1 MMKIAFILPSLKQ
14 AGPVNVVFDL
24 VTLLIANG
32 HRCEAFYFDELSEN
46 IHQFPCQTR
55 KITMRSKIHWDEFD
69 VVHSHGLRC
78 DAFVFIHKPWFRR
91 IRTLFVS
98 TMHNFVIS
106 DLRYEYNRLVAVVA
120 GNLWMLMVSR
130 HDKIAVLTN
139 VAKNYY
145 SKWHN
150 PAKLYVAYNTRIINR
165 SATVSREELVELQ
178 KFKGQSPFLGV
189 NCYLT
194 PIKGIDLILKSMP
207 FIGSDVKLLI
217 VGEGPDR
224 QRLQKM
230 ASELNIEDR
239 VYFAGYKADAYRYLP
254 LYDLYLMPSKSEG
267 FSLALLEA
275 AEYSRNIIC
284 SDIPVFREIFTDDEV
299 TFFEPEN
306 AQSLAAAIMYALN
319 NPKGEAAYQRYA
331 RDYTPEQFLNRY
343 LAIYK
348 H

>member
-1 MMKIAFILPSLKQ
+1 
-14 AGPVNVVFDL
+14 
-24 VTLLIANG
+24 
-32 HRCEAFYFDELSEN
+32 
-46 IHQFPCQTR
+46 
-55 KITMRSKIHWDEFD
+55 
-69 VVHSHGLRC
+69 
-78 DAFVFIHKPWFRR
+78 
-91 IRTLFVS
+91 
-98 TMHNFVIS
+98 
-106 DLRYEYNRLVAVVA
+106 
-120 GNLWMLMVSR
+120 
-130 HDKIAVLTN
+130 
-139 VAKNYY
+139 
-145 SKWHN
+145 
-150 PAKLYVAYNTRIINR
+150 
-165 SATVSREELVELQ
+165 
-178 KFKGQSPFLGV
+178 
-189 NCYLT
+189 LT
-194 PIKGIDLILKSMP
+194 PRKGIDLILKSMP

-267 FSLALLEA
+267 FGLALLEA